1 MFFSVNTAFGASYTM
16 NTNYTFQNPTFY
28 QILDNRSEKFEN
40 NFIPFLDNV
49 SNATEFCL
57 TYSGSYST
65 HTSKGFS
72 WEYVDLVWNDFELY
86 TWVDENILSSVTCIF
101 NNEDNHYNL
110 VSSFRD
116 NTSMFE
122 TVRPF
127 DFTMLFVLQ
136 FFMFGLMLFYY
147 TKKK

>member
-1 MFFSVNTAFGASYTM
+1 MGCIFVKCLNGFFSSYLVGLVYIVCNSFIIKKKIKKMKKIIFVILMFFSVNTAFGASYTM

-72 WEYVDLVWNDFELY
+72 
-86 TWVDENILSSVTCIF
+86 
-101 NNEDNHYNL
+101 
-110 VSSFRD
+110 
-116 NTSMFE
+116 
-122 TVRPF
+122 
-127 DFTMLFVLQ
+127 
-136 FFMFGLMLFYY
+136 
-147 TKKK
+147 